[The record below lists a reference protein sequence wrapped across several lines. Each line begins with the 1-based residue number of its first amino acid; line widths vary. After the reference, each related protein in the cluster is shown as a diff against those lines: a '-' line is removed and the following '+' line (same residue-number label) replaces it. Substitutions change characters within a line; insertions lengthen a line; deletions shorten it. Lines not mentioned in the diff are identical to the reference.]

1 MYTGLCHCHIRTA
14 VVIHFPFLCI
24 TQTRFSVCQRQF
36 FFHTS
41 TEKWPLDSE
50 DNGNTKQRKTTK
62 QPKICLQLHNIKF
75 IVIGDVKAPYPLC
88 VVCWGKV
95 SNRGCKSR
103 SVLSERSRTRCC
115 RRRAITLYT
124 ESKIQIHNIVGE
136 KKRSCMGRRVTQRFK
151 QSSFWQNNARVQK
164 YKRIPMQYVSE
175 NMHRVAGK
183 KTTE

>member
-151 QSSFWQNNARVQK
+151 QSSF
-164 YKRIPMQYVSE
+164 
-175 NMHRVAGK
+175 
-183 KTTE
+183 